1 MSSDESIEGK
11 PNLSKQIDILQS
23 PSVRLTLIILV
34 FFLSVASIA
43 AALGGIFERAGQL
56 AAVASAFATI
66 LLVSLTAQ
74 YAIQTQQLVEE
85 TKADREM
92 RKEEREKEYKR
103 EVQSLRRGLKEEIGK
118 VRYYEDL
125 AENYQVGVSVEGIAA
140 PSTIYESNA
149 DMIGLLSDD
158 EVDLIVE
165 YYTRLEQVENSLET
179 QGELD
184 TTAEMDFMT
193 EYFERIG
200 ALLDRFIRLVT
211 FGKFGNR
218 ASKQREK
225 RIRESFEDLSRA
237 QQDAI
242 DAIEDN
248 L

>member
-1 MSSDESIEGK
+1 M
-11 PNLSKQIDILQS
+11 
-23 PSVRLTLIILV
+23 
-34 FFLSVASIA
+34 
-43 AALGGIFERAGQL
+43 
-56 AAVASAFATI
+56 
-66 LLVSLTAQ
+66 
-74 YAIQTQQLVEE
+74 VEE

-92 RKEEREKEYKR
+92 RKEEREKEYER

-125 AENYQVGVSVEGIAA
+125 AENYQVGVSVEGITA

-149 DMIGLLSDD
+149 DMIGLLSDE

-179 QGELD
+179 QRELD
-184 TTAEMDFMT
+184 TTAEMDFLT
-193 EYFERIG
+193 EYFENIG
-200 ALLDRFIRLVT
+200 ALLDRVIRLVT
-211 FGKFGNR
+211 LGRFGNR